1 MESKKFVTRISQFW
15 TWLRTEQPS
24 IFSQQIMP
32 AVRPDTVSGTFTC
45 ACVDTLYIYDDERTG
60 AKWSA
65 VEQLRNYWVIAIG
78 NHPRQK
84 LVAAYFL
91 FTFCTAFG
99 VGLHH
104 FSAFC

>member
-45 ACVDTLYIYDDERTG
+45 AYVDGYLDTLFIYDDKRTG
-60 AKWSA
+60 AK
-65 VEQLRNYWVIAIG
+65 
-78 NHPRQK
+78 
-84 LVAAYFL
+84 
-91 FTFCTAFG
+91 
-99 VGLHH
+99 
-104 FSAFC
+104 